1 MDVVRLPATY
11 TRNNRTVVISK
22 SRVKSMSYVDL
33 ALAFLPQLAL
43 IILAAQVFGYLA
55 KFVGQPKVVGEMI
68 AGVVL
73 GPSLFGLYWPELQK
87 EIFIPETMPILY
99 FGAQLGVGLY
109 MFLVG
114 LEFNTQLFRKNARSA
129 IGVSLAGMLVP
140 FGVGA
145 LLVLWLLEMPGLFAA
160 NISYTNAALFMGAAI
175 AITAF
180 PMLARIIYER
190 GLAGTALGT
199 LALAAGA
206 IDDAA
211 AWVVMAVVLASF
223 GGGSLLAIKAVV
235 GGALY
240 ATLMLTV
247 ARGWLQPLANKVE
260 ATGVLNA
267 AQLLLVL
274 VLFAVS
280 AYAMEWVGLHAVFGG
295 FLLGIAMPRGKLT
308 ELITARLQKITV
320 FVLLPMFFTYS
331 GLKTQLNVLASF
343 DVMFVA
349 LTILA
354 ASIFAKGVACW
365 AAARIGGADNRTAM
379 AVGALMNARGLM
391 ELIIINIALK
401 FGVIEQGLFSIMV
414 LMAIVTTLMASPLF
428 HFVYGRHMPKP
439 DSKPPVPP
447 VSAAL
452 KV

>member
-1 MDVVRLPATY
+1 
-11 TRNNRTVVISK
+11 
-22 SRVKSMSYVDL
+22 MSYVDL

-223 GGGSLLAIKAVV
+223 GGGSLLAIKAVI

-260 ATGVLNA
+260 TTGVLNA

-428 HFVYGRHMPKP
+428 HLVYGRHMSKP
-439 DSKPPVPP
+439 DTKPPVPP
-447 VSAAL
+447 MNAAL

>member
-1 MDVVRLPATY
+1 
-11 TRNNRTVVISK
+11 
-22 SRVKSMSYVDL
+22 MSYVDL
-33 ALAFLPQLAL
+33 ALAFLSQLAL
-43 IILAAQVFGYLA
+43 IIVAAQIFGYLA

-73 GPSLFGLYWPELQK
+73 GPSLFGLFWPELQK
-87 EIFIPETMPILY
+87 SIFVAETMPILY

-145 LLVLWLLEMPGLFAA
+145 LLCLWLLETPGLFAA
-160 NISYTNAALFMGAAI
+160 NISFANAALFMGAAI

-211 AWVVMAVVLASF
+211 AWVVLAVVLASF
-223 GGGSLLAIKAVV
+223 GGGTILAIKAAV
-235 GGALY
+235 GGVLY
-240 ATLMLTV
+240 ASLMLTKV
-247 ARGWLQPLANKVE
+247 RGWLQPLADKVE
-260 ATGVLNA
+260 TTGVLTA
-267 AQLLLVL
+267 AQLLLVF
-274 VLFAVS
+274 VLFSIS

-308 ELITARLQKITV
+308 ELVTARLQKITV

-343 DVMFVA
+343 EVLFIA
-349 LTILA
+349 LVILA

-428 HFVYGRHMPKP
+428 HLVYGRHQNKANGQ
-439 DSKPPVPP
+439 PPVPP
-447 VSAAL
+447 LNAAM

>member
-1 MDVVRLPATY
+1 
-11 TRNNRTVVISK
+11 
-22 SRVKSMSYVDL
+22 MSYVDL

-43 IILAAQVFGYLA
+43 IIVAAQIFGYLA

-73 GPSLFGLYWPELQK
+73 GPSLFGLFWPELQK
-87 EIFIPETMPILY
+87 SIFVAETMPILY

-145 LLVLWLLEMPGLFAA
+145 LLCLWLLETPGLFAA
-160 NISYTNAALFMGAAI
+160 NISFANAALFMGAAI

-211 AWVVMAVVLASF
+211 AWVVLAVVLASF
-223 GGGSLLAIKAVV
+223 GGGTILAIKAVV
-235 GGALY
+235 GGVLY
-240 ATLMLTV
+240 ASLMLTKV
-247 ARGWLQPLANKVE
+247 RGWLQPLADKVE
-260 ATGVLNA
+260 TTGVLTA
-267 AQLLLVL
+267 AQLLLVF
-274 VLFAVS
+274 VLFSIS

-308 ELITARLQKITV
+308 ELVTARLQKVTV

-343 DVMFVA
+343 EVLFIA
-349 LTILA
+349 LVILA

-428 HFVYGRHMPKP
+428 HLVYGRHMTKP
-439 DSKPPVPP
+439 ESKPPVPP
-447 VSAAL
+447 LDAAL

>member
-1 MDVVRLPATY
+1 
-11 TRNNRTVVISK
+11 
-22 SRVKSMSYVDL
+22 MSYAEL

-43 IILAAQVFGYLA
+43 IILAAQCFGYLA

-73 GPSLFGLYWPELQK
+73 GPSLFGLFWPDLQQQMFK
-87 EIFIPETMPILY
+87 AETMPMLY

-114 LEFNTQLFRKNARSA
+114 LEFNTELFRKNARSA
-129 IGVSLAGMLVP
+129 VGVSLTGMLVP
-140 FGVGA
+140 FAVGA
-145 LLVLWLLEMPGLFAA
+145 LLCLWLLDQPGLFAA
-160 NISYTNAALFMGAAI
+160 NISLANAALFMGAAI

-211 AWVVMAVVLASF
+211 AWVVLAVVLASF
-223 GGGSLLAIKAVV
+223 GGGSILAIKAVI
-235 GGALY
+235 GGVLY
-240 ATLMLTV
+240 AGFMLTK
-247 ARGWLQPLANKVE
+247 ARGWLLPLADKVE
-260 ATGVLNA
+260 SSGVLSV

-274 VLFAVS
+274 VLFALS

-308 ELITARLQKITV
+308 ELVTARLQKITV

-343 DVMFVA
+343 DLMFIA
-349 LTILA
+349 LAILA
-354 ASIFAKGVACW
+354 ASVFAKGVACW
-365 AAARIGGADNRTAM
+365 AAARIGGADNRTAL

-428 HFVYGRHMPKP
+428 HLVYGRYQNKAN
-439 DSKPPVPP
+439 SQPPVPP
-447 VSAAL
+447 LNAAM

>member
-1 MDVVRLPATY
+1 MG
-11 TRNNRTVVISK
+11 
-22 SRVKSMSYVDL
+22 YVDL

-43 IILAAQVFGYLA
+43 IIVAAQVFGYLA
-55 KFVGQPKVVGEMI
+55 KFIGQPKVVGEMI

-73 GPSLFGLYWPELQK
+73 GPSLFGLFWPELQQS
-87 EIFIPETMPILY
+87 IFVPETMSILY

-114 LEFNTQLFRKNARSA
+114 LEFNTQLFRQNARSA

-145 LLVLWLLEMPGLFAA
+145 LLCIWLLETPGLFAA
-160 NISYTNAALFMGAAI
+160 NISFANAALFMGAAI

-211 AWVVMAVVLASF
+211 AWVVLAVVLASF
-223 GGGSLLAIKAVV
+223 GGGTILAIKAVV
-235 GGALY
+235 GGVLY
-240 ATLMLTV
+240 ASLMLTKV
-247 ARGWLQPLANKVE
+247 RGWLQPLADKVE
-260 ATGVLNA
+260 KTGVLTA
-267 AQLLLVL
+267 AQLLLVF
-274 VLFAVS
+274 VLFSVS

-308 ELITARLQKITV
+308 ELVTARLQKLTV

-343 DVMFVA
+343 EVMFIA
-349 LTILA
+349 LAILA

-401 FGVIEQGLFSIMV
+401 FGVIEQSLFSIMV

-428 HFVYGRHMPKP
+428 HLVYGRHQKKA
-439 DSKPPVPP
+439 DGQPPVPP
-447 VSAAL
+447 LNAAM

>member
-1 MDVVRLPATY
+1 M
-11 TRNNRTVVISK
+11 N
-22 SRVKSMSYVDL
+22 YVDL
-33 ALAFLPQLAL
+33 ALAFLPQLLL
-43 IILAAQVFGYLA
+43 IIVAAQLFGYLA
-55 KFVGQPKVVGEMI
+55 KFIGQPKVVGEMI

-73 GPSLFGLYWPELQK
+73 GPSLFGLFWPELQK
-87 EIFIPETMPILY
+87 SIFVAETMPILY

-129 IGVSLAGMLVP
+129 VGVSLAGMIVP

-145 LLVLWLLEMPGLFAA
+145 LLCLWLLDTPGLFAA
-160 NISYTNAALFMGAAI
+160 NISFANAALFMGAAI

-211 AWVVMAVVLASF
+211 AWVVLAVVLASF
-223 GGGSLLAIKAVV
+223 GGGSILALKAAV
-235 GGALY
+235 GGVLY
-240 ATLMLTV
+240 ASLMLTKV
-247 ARGWLQPLANKVE
+247 RGWLQPLADKVE
-260 ATGVLNA
+260 KTGVLTA
-267 AQLLLVL
+267 AQLLLVF
-274 VLFAVS
+274 VLFSIS

-308 ELITARLQKITV
+308 ELVTARLQKITV

-343 DVMFVA
+343 EVLFIA
-349 LTILA
+349 LAILA
-354 ASIFAKGVACW
+354 ASVFAKGVACW
-365 AAARIGGADNRTAM
+365 AAARLGGADNRTAM

-428 HFVYGRHMPKP
+428 HLVYGRHQDKA
-439 DSKPPVPP
+439 DSQPPAPP
-447 VSAAL
+447 LNTAL